1 MSYILDALR
10 RADAERERGAV
21 PSLHAQQYASLPSDD
36 EPRRGP
42 KPLVWVVIGL
52 SAALIAALAW
62 SFLGR
67 EAPAPVV
74 AARAPEPVAIPP
86 AAVPVPPPAS
96 VAASAPAAATPA
108 SAAVAAAPAEAP
120 KPVRKPVRRPPP
132 ARSASPDD
140 ARMADGSRM
149 QAQPGAASRG
159 TDVAALARGNDAS
172 TGGRKPSPDGTRN
185 AEPTSAARPAEG
197 SADARIYA
205 LRDLPE
211 EIRRTLPNVVV
222 SGSTYSTD
230 RASRM
235 LMINGQIF
243 HEGDVVSNGLVLQQ
257 IKPRGAVF
265 SFKGFRYE
273 TGF

>member
-21 PSLHAQQYASLPSDD
+21 PSLHAQQYASLPDDD
-36 EPRRGP
+36 EPRRRP
-42 KPLVWVVIGL
+42 KPIVWVVVGL
-52 SAALIAALAW
+52 TLAL
-62 SFLGR
+62 
-67 EAPAPVV
+67 V
-74 AARAPEPVAIPP
+74 AAVVWNFVGHDAPRPQAI
-86 AAVPVPPPAS
+86 AK
-96 VAASAPAAATPA
+96 APDAATPA
-108 SAAVAAAPAEAP
+108 APTAPPAATPITGSRAPAATGAAAGAASAAPAETP
-120 KPVRKPVRRPPP
+120 PPVRKTVRRPPP
-132 ARSASPDD
+132 PSTAPAPATGSPD
-140 ARMADGSRM
+140 ASRTSSLP
-149 QAQPGAASRG
+149 APRG
-159 TDVAALARGNDAS
+159 TDFAVGARPGDSIAQARGADPAGVPATRGS
-172 TGGRKPSPDGTRN
+172 EAGGDGRV
-185 AEPTSAARPAEG
+185 
-197 SADARIYA
+197 YA

-211 EIRRTLPNVVV
+211 EIRRTLPTVAV
-222 SGSTYSTD
+222 SGSTYSSD